1 MPITI
6 QQRSQTE
13 RLTRDRD
20 AYEARRL
27 GQSWQHIVTQYGFN
41 NESSARLAANRY
53 ATTFG
58 MPALTT
64 PNPRRSEAGR
74 VAALA
79 RFNRPQTTVNR
90 ILNRNAPQVPTRRT
104 RAMSATQERTYG
116 VEIEYVNMARQT
128 VALAV
133 ATALGVPHIHVVP
146 YHGNICEECRQHIGP
161 SYGQWKVE
169 RDGSVSTGGEVVSPI
184 LYGEEGFKQ
193 IEKVSRA
200 IRIAGGG
207 INVKCGLHIHLGVK
221 DLSPQQRANLLTK
234 WYATMP
240 SIKKFVSKNRWR
252 NMYCSQPTTIELND
266 WKTKILA
273 GNDPE
278 KHQAVRTRSMNIT
291 NFRKTGTYEVRLHQG
306 SLNPKKINTWIKF
319 LLAFVEFAS
328 QDQDLENPTN
338 EEFGYLDGLSKP
350 FAAKKN
356 YFTTTEVN
364 YLKKRQQVLERTN

>member
-1 MPITI
+1 MTWA
-6 QQRSQTE
+6 Q
-13 RLTRDRD
+13 
-20 AYEARRL
+20 
-27 GQSWQHIVTQYGFN
+27 IVTHFRFN

-53 ATTFG
+53 ASSFG

-90 ILNRNAPQVPTRRT
+90 ILNRNALQVPTRRT
-104 RAMSATQERTYG
+104 RATTGLTTRTYG

-128 VALAV
+128 VATAV

-146 YHGNICEECRQHIGP
+146 YHGNICEVCAQHIGP
-161 SYGQWKVE
+161 NYSQWKVE

-184 LYGEEGFKQ
+184 LHGEQGFEQ
-193 IEKVSRA
+193 IEKVAKA
-200 IRIAGGG
+200 IRSVGGG
-207 INVKCGLHIHLGVK
+207 INAKCGLHIHVDVK
-221 DLSPQQRANLLTK
+221 SLSPQQRVNLLTK

-240 SIKKFVSKNRWR
+240 SIKKFVSKTRW
-252 NMYCSQPTTIELND
+252 NNGYCSQPTTTELND

-273 GNDPE
+273 GNDPD
-278 KHQAVRTRSMNIT
+278 KGQAVRTRSMNIT

-306 SLNPKKINTWIKF
+306 SLNAKKINTWIKF

-338 EEFGYLDGLSKP
+338 QEFGFLDGLSKP

-356 YFTTTEVN
+356 YFTTSEVN
-364 YLKKRQQVLERTN
+364 YLKKRQQILERTI